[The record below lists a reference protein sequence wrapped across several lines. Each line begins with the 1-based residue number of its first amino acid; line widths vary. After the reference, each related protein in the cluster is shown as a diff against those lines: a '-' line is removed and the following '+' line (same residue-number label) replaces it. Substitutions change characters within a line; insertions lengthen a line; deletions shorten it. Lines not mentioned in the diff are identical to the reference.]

1 MGKYDA
7 VRRGTQGRFRDWQAA
22 RQAASETK
30 WEALNHLDQYLEEF
44 VRNTEARG
52 TQVFWA
58 ATGEDACAYILD
70 ICRRVGA
77 SNSSSPRR

>member
-1 MGKYDA
+1 MMA
-7 VRRGTQGRFRDWQAA
+7 VRRGTQGRFQDWQAA

-44 VRNTEARG
+44 ARNTEARG

-58 ATGEDACAYILD
+58 ATGEDACGVYSGDLPAH
-70 ICRRVGA
+70 RRQRADQVL
-77 SNSSSPRR
+77 RR